1 MDAALCLRIIL
12 LGICIHHVSCDGV
25 GEKVDKKEK
34 CSSDKEGCPVAG
46 KVGKDGRIKL
56 SLPIING
63 VEVGHE
69 EEVELI
75 QGRRHRMKTLSLAPP
90 VYEIQDLFS
99 DEECDFVVE
108 LATNKGLQDSP
119 LMRDPR
125 EVSGETTRD
134 TFNEWDTNSDGF
146 IDIDEFLYLPGK
158 SDLYLTDEDV
168 KKMFSTLDIDHDNND
183 KMSFEEF
190 SVVTAADIKK
200 YFDQLRKYKSRLLS
214 RNSQQTWLWHDED
227 ELMKYE
233 DLLEDYHDRFA
244 KLTKLPRKIIEHSE
258 PLQVVRYEEHG
269 HYHCHHDSEVINKNI
284 TCCTYGAK
292 DCRLCR
298 FLTVL
303 IFLNDVEAGGELA
316 FPVADNKTF
325 TWESWTKESK
335 KKCNLAKHCSD
346 SNLVITPKKGKAI
359 MFYNHLVDPKS
370 RWMSALDPR
379 SFHGG
384 CDVKK
389 GTKWVA
395 NVWINVIGDG
405 MNELK
410 SWKMNSNWLSK
421 NNINQEVVSALQT
434 TENID
439 TDLEE
444 AENRY
449 TEEKNV
455 KNEEAQEE
463 DRTLNSP
470 PERIGE
476 EVHVEEMNDEFVTQ
490 SEGTEGPPPLPT
502 EGEQIKGPQGPKVK
516 LSVTPAPLP
525 LPLEQLTPKEP
536 KGPKVTTPP
545 KPKEESG
552 DRILRSV
559 MLLIDELDQVELE
572 IVARNLHTRL
582 KLVCV
587 PLIMNP
593 MGSI

>member
-1 MDAALCLRIIL
+1 LQ
-12 LGICIHHVSCDGV
+12 
-25 GEKVDKKEK
+25 
-34 CSSDKEGCPVAG
+34 
-46 KVGKDGRIKL
+46 
-56 SLPIING
+56 
-63 VEVGHE
+63 VGHE

-90 VYEIQDLFS
+90 VYEIPDLFS

-292 DCRLCR
+292 DCRLYVYDIVFTTSCR

-325 TWESWTKESK
+325 TWELQNKQRSLTISTSCFVHHLGLKPQETRTIVIWQGFFFDHYFIFYLIDKRQREMLK
-335 KKCNLAKHCSD
+335 QLKCNLAKHCSD
-346 SNLVITPKKGKAI
+346 SNLVINPKKGKAI

-410 SWKMNSNWLSK
+410 
-421 NNINQEVVSALQT
+421 
-434 TENID
+434 
-439 TDLEE
+439 
-444 AENRY
+444 
-449 TEEKNV
+449 
-455 KNEEAQEE
+455 
-463 DRTLNSP
+463 
-470 PERIGE
+470 
-476 EVHVEEMNDEFVTQ
+476 
-490 SEGTEGPPPLPT
+490 
-502 EGEQIKGPQGPKVK
+502 
-516 LSVTPAPLP
+516 
-525 LPLEQLTPKEP
+525 
-536 KGPKVTTPP
+536 
-545 KPKEESG
+545 
-552 DRILRSV
+552 
-559 MLLIDELDQVELE
+559 
-572 IVARNLHTRL
+572 
-582 KLVCV
+582 
-587 PLIMNP
+587 
-593 MGSI
+593 